1 MSERRV
7 LDMRVAGSQF
17 KTPAHP
23 RVRLPKLQ
31 EMVQKADVI
40 HCAESTSTTLCASPS
55 DTVYDTLHRM
65 NEHHVRSVSIVDGNK
80 VVGVISRENVL
91 AELVTY
97 LERVF
102 HEYELDQQI
111 AFLQGT
117 YSC

>member
-23 RVRLPKLQ
+23 RVRVPKLQ
-31 EMVQKADVI
+31 ELVQKSDVI
-40 HCAESTSTTLCASPS
+40 HCAESDLTALCASPS

-65 NEHHVRSVSIVDGNK
+65 NEHHVRSVSIMDGNK
-80 VVGVISRENVL
+80 VVVISRENVL
-91 AELVTY
+91 AELVAY